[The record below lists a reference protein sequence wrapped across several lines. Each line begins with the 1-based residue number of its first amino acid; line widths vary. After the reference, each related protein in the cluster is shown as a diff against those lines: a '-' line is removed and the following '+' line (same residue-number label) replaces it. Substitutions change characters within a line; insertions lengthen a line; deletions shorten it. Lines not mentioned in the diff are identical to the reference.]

1 MRDKRLRELIYEYQ
15 LTKNMKKKDSII
27 SEVMDYYSHVVRLE
41 LLSNYAYLSKDSTKY
56 NYLMNIGQT
65 AAIEAIET
73 YQTAGKDSFQEYARP
88 MLLKKIEL
96 GKKILHYT
104 EERR

>member
-15 LTKNMKKKDSII
+15 LTKNMEKKDSII

-41 LLSNYAYLSKDSTKY
+41 LLSNYAYLSKDPTKY
-56 NYLMNIGQT
+56 NYLINIGQT

-73 YQTAGKDSFQEYARP
+73 YQTAGKDSFEGHLAALEANLTLGARAG
-88 MLLKKIEL
+88 LRALV
-96 GKKILHYT
+96 T
-104 EERR
+104 AC